1 MDKGLFI
8 LKRLIPPLGEK
19 LEANQAMG
27 EKEWNLLDCKA
38 FGAIRLTLSEL
49 IAINMKNN
57 NTVSSLIVVLT
68 SLYKQSFVINKVN
81 LIKKLFNLKILENNN
96 FK

>member
-1 MDKGLFI
+1 M
-8 LKRLIPPLGEK
+8 GEK
-19 LEANQAMG
+19 LEAMG
-27 EKEWNLLDCKA
+27 EKEWNLLDRKA

-49 IAINMKNN
+49 IAINIKNK
-57 NTVSSLIVVLT
+57 NTMTSLIVVLT
-68 SLYKQSFVINKVN
+68 SMYKQSFVTNKVN